1 MALEPFAIRVPDED
15 LDDLR
20 HRIRS
25 TRWPDPAPG
34 EPWSQGVDREY
45 LHDLLAYWADGFDWR
60 AQEERLNHYD
70 HCIAHVGEI
79 RLHFVRHRVPG
90 EERLPLILLHGW
102 PSSFLEMLPLV
113 DRLADRFD
121 FVVPSLPGYAF
132 SSRPQQTGGDRAY
145 VAGVCHRLMDELGYA
160 QYGAYGAD
168 FGAGVATH
176 LALAYPDRLVGIHL
190 STAEMSP
197 YIGPGAALLTPDER
211 AYLDQ
216 VAAWDSTERGYSSVQ
231 STRPQT
237 LGYALTDSPAGLAAW
252 LLDKWRSWSD
262 SSGDLD
268 ATFGRDMLLTLLTV
282 WWVTRSVT
290 TSMRDYFDNRWHTTP
305 LGPDDYVRVPTAIA
319 LFSHEFVREPV
330 PPRSWYERL
339 YAIQRWKVYPE
350 GGHFA
355 AAERPD
361 LLADDIASFF
371 TTL

>member
-1 MALEPFAIRVPDED
+1 MPTSVPASPPT
-15 LDDLR
+15 LP
-20 HRIRS
+20 
-25 TRWPDPAPG
+25 WPI
-34 EPWSQGVDREY
+34 S
-45 LHDLLAYWADGFDWR
+45 
-60 AQEERLNHYD
+60 
-70 HCIAHVGEI
+70 
-79 RLHFVRHRVPG
+79 
-90 EERLPLILLHGW
+90 
-102 PSSFLEMLPLV
+102 
-113 DRLADRFD
+113 
-121 FVVPSLPGYAF
+121 
-132 SSRPQQTGGDRAY
+132 
-145 VAGVCHRLMDELGYA
+145 
-160 QYGAYGAD
+160 
-168 FGAGVATH
+168 
-176 LALAYPDRLVGIHL
+176 DRLVGIHL

-361 LLADDIASFF
+361 LLADDIAGFF

>member
-1 MALEPFAIRVPDED
+1 
-15 LDDLR
+15 
-20 HRIRS
+20 
-25 TRWPDPAPG
+25 
-34 EPWSQGVDREY
+34 
-45 LHDLLAYWADGFDWR
+45 
-60 AQEERLNHYD
+60 
-70 HCIAHVGEI
+70 
-79 RLHFVRHRVPG
+79 
-90 EERLPLILLHGW
+90 
-102 PSSFLEMLPLV
+102 
-113 DRLADRFD
+113 
-121 FVVPSLPGYAF
+121 
-132 SSRPQQTGGDRAY
+132 
-145 VAGVCHRLMDELGYA
+145 MDELGYA

-176 LALAYPDRLVGIHL
+176 LALAHPDRLVGIHL

-361 LLADDIASFF
+361 LFADDIASFF